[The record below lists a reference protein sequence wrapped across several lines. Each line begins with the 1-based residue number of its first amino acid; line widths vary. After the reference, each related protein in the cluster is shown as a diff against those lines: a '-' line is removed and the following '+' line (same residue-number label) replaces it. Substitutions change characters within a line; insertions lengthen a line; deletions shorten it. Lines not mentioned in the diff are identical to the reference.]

1 MKSWLYIDTRTRAS
15 AEFGWISPA
24 GDSKLWKVDHG
35 SPGLMS
41 TLVKKIKLHDLHD
54 ALGICLVSGPG
65 SFSSV
70 RMGALVANL
79 LSDFSSLPLYA
90 LVAQADF
97 QVSQVPMLIL
107 GLKPVK
113 YAPPVYDQEPNITV
127 K

>member
-24 GDSKLWKVDHG
+24 GDIKLWKVKPG
-35 SPGLMS
+35 APGLMS
-41 TLVKKIKLHDLHD
+41 SLAEKIKPVDLKNC
-54 ALGICLVSGPG
+54 LGICLVRGPG

-79 LSDFSSLPLYA
+79 LSGVDSLPLYA
-90 LVAQADF
+90 LVAEADF
-97 QVSQVPMLIL
+97 QPSRVPVLMAN
-107 GLKPVK
+107 LKPVA
-113 YAPPVYDQEPNITV
+113 YAGPLYDQEPNITI

>member
-24 GDSKLWKVDHG
+24 GYIKLWKVKPG
-35 SPGLMS
+35 APGLMS
-41 TLVKKIKLHDLHD
+41 TLVKKIKLHDLRD

-70 RMGALVANL
+70 RMGALAANL
-79 LSDFSSLPLYA
+79 LAGFSSLPLYA
-90 LVAQADF
+90 LTAQENF
-97 QVSQVPMLIL
+97 QASQVPVLIS
-107 GLKPVK
+107 GLKPVA
-113 YAPPVYDQEPNITV
+113 YAPPIYDQEPNITI